1 MAGCPRRGSIPRWTA
16 DGRGANQAAGGARL
30 CVGVDKGEVNC
41 MGTAIETCETALAVA
56 LVVGFLLVAHLVVVL
71 DMSQSRRRR
80 RARRR

>member
-1 MAGCPRRGSIPRWTA
+1 
-16 DGRGANQAAGGARL
+16 
-30 CVGVDKGEVNC
+30 